1 LKAKYSIVITN
12 RFRKSFKNLTEDH
25 QERIFKALSELME
38 NPFTGTRL
46 TGELSG
52 LWRIRVGDY
61 RVIYSINEEEKH
73 IILIDVGH
81 RKKIY

>member
-1 LKAKYSIVITN
+1 
-12 RFRKSFKNLTEDH
+12 
-25 QERIFKALSELME
+25 
-38 NPFTGTRL
+38 
-46 TGELSG
+46 SG